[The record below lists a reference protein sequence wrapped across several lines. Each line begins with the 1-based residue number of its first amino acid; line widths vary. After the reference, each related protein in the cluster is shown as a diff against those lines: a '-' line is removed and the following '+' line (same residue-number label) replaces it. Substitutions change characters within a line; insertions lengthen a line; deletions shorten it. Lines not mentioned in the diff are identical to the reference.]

1 MAKIIIS
8 ENLNGKNN
16 LFYIQSCLSELFI
29 RTGCA
34 ILEKSD
40 ERCDFIVES
49 KDCYEDVL
57 LAEIFDKIAEV
68 IVVKYKYDFLKSNIK
83 IAGLKACE
91 YEILMASL
99 IAADLE
105 DDKKYCLSRL
115 PKSNRINIDGFYNFR
130 LKLLKKKWLE
140 VASYMPPHFV
150 NSELKDFISFLLE
163 NKKKRSYIDSG
174 KVYDQHFRRLLRCT
188 LLGYENARIIREVLL
203 SNCGEVEISG
213 SLEPDDE
220 FYLKEFYKDKIYFSH

>member
-1 MAKIIIS
+1 
-8 ENLNGKNN
+8 
-16 LFYIQSCLSELFI
+16 
-29 RTGCA
+29 
-34 ILEKSD
+34 
-40 ERCDFIVES
+40 
-49 KDCYEDVL
+49 
-57 LAEIFDKIAEV
+57 
-68 IVVKYKYDFLKSNIK
+68 
-83 IAGLKACE
+83 
-91 YEILMASL
+91 
-99 IAADLE
+99 
-105 DDKKYCLSRL
+105 
-115 PKSNRINIDGFYNFR
+115 
-130 LKLLKKKWLE
+130 
-140 VASYMPPHFV
+140 MPPHFV